1 MILSSGDTDDPGCQE
16 PLCLRGDELVKDN
29 RNSQLTMQVW
39 EVMSI
44 NKEKD
49 KNLSDCSTEI
59 PISPSK
65 DMLCDK
71 ERIKHSSLKR
81 NSEVMDF
88 ANSKSETK
96 SRRVDEPSGFLE
108 LGGADHMQP
117 RVVLTDIYRKTRNHS
132 DTILDTIPN
141 KQEAPRD
148 IGGKLEEDLGIKQE
162 NTEHEE
168 IDNDIGALQQLASLA
183 DDDLSPNQSAVI
195 IKSEPQD
202 PGYYHSQNTVNE
214 GNINTDTGPSKQ
226 GASENSTDS
235 HRSSYNNV
243 LVIKPENTE
252 LDVQDVIPNNPQNMP
267 ILSSL
272 VSESPVLTN
281 HSLGTGSN
289 SILQSGNPFQRFKL
303 SPSGPTL
310 IKQGTLV
317 PVAIL
322 KDGNLSYKSQH
333 KDIGQKGGKPN
344 KDFATSGETETV
356 NHGLSKPNQ
365 LPYFRFT
372 NYKFTDSGKRYCNST
387 VSVPGKDIQDLAKVP
402 VASETG
408 QNSKKTTYSF
418 TNYKFRKYGEGQTV
432 METQPNPVPVSQG
445 PLNQTKG
452 YRLEC
457 GKCPAMFTSVSSLKQ
472 HMTRVHS
479 QFQIGTMS
487 SAAIGQSP
495 ESASLAGQDIG
506 YDKQC
511 VRCGVSFDSTK
522 SLLMHV
528 PNVHDK
534 NDGKSSNVKF
544 PNQRYM
550 DSSEKS
556 IFKKGVFKKKPG
568 TELKCNEC
576 QNIFKSQSSFDRHM
590 IREHNPS
597 FLWQCYFQGC
607 KSRFPV
613 ESQLQAHLQSHSK
626 CLQCPEIFNSPLLLK
641 YHMDKAHNPQ
651 DPWKCQFENCE
662 YRFPTKFQLQSHFK
676 SHSKCVICHQ
686 YFNTPESLK
695 DHMFAAHNREDTFPV
710 KFEAP
715 EFEAPVESDN
725 KCSLCHQPFDT
736 SMLLNLHMIK
746 DHNPE
751 YQHQCRYKSCQY
763 RFATLSEL
771 EEHAKGHGNTYNH
784 QCRICDQWF
793 NSIPALE
800 THTAAKHDNLGK
812 VEVYSGIYRHCAKCK
827 VCFETDEALKKHK
840 CRPSK
845 ANLVKFEVYSD
856 IFKQCAKCKL
866 CFESDDAL
874 KEHKCSNKLADL
886 LCNTNDKL
894 SKPATSGDDSN
905 LKCAECQHNFIS
917 LLSLKHH
924 VAKKHNPFYEFRCE
938 FPFCHY
944 RFLTQS
950 ELEAHSKSHGNIYA
964 YRCPRCN
971 QGFQRKSEMDSH
983 LVSKHSVIKRTGDF
997 HTCDKCSTAF
1007 KSSTELNGHV
1017 MKKHCFC
1024 VIKSQST
1031 TSAQSVDTQTHA
1043 HSCPTCNQCFRS
1055 KGEMESHL
1063 IYIHGVVKSPPPTV
1077 RDLLMQRRSDSNLD
1091 CNIPI

>member
-1 MILSSGDTDDPGCQE
+1 MEMLPS
-16 PLCLRGDELVKDN
+16 
-29 RNSQLTMQVW
+29 
-39 EVMSI
+39 

-49 KNLSDCSTEI
+49 ECLADNSTKRR
-59 PISPSK
+59 PSPSK

-71 ERIKHSSLKR
+71 ERKTHSSLKR
-81 NSEVMDF
+81 NSDVMDF

-96 SRRVDEPSGFLE
+96 IRRVDKPPRFMQLE
-108 LGGADHMQP
+108 FGDHMQP
-117 RVVLTDIYRKTRNHS
+117 RVVLTDIYRKARNHS
-132 DTILDTIPN
+132 DTILDSIPN
-141 KQEAPRD
+141 KQEAPQN
-148 IGGKLEEDLGIKQE
+148 IEGKLEENLGVKQE
-162 NTEHEE
+162 KIDAEE
-168 IDNDIGALQQLASLA
+168 IDKDIGALQHLASLA
-183 DDDLSPNQSAVI
+183 DNGLSPDQSAVI

-202 PGYYHSQNTVNE
+202 PGYYDSMNNVNE
-214 GNINTDTGPSKQ
+214 GNINTDAEQSDQ
-226 GASENSTDS
+226 GAPDNCTDS
-235 HRSSYNNV
+235 HWSSYNNV
-243 LVIKPENTE
+243 LEIKPDNTE
-252 LDVQDVIPNNPQNMP
+252 LGVQDVKPNNPRNMP

-272 VSESPVLTN
+272 VSESPVFTN
-281 HSLGTGSN
+281 HSLGTSSN
-289 SILQSGNPFQRFKL
+289 NIMQLGDPVQSFKL

-322 KDGNLSYKSQH
+322 KDGKLSYNGQH
-333 KDIGQKGGKPN
+333 NVIGLKGGKST
-344 KDFATSGETETV
+344 KDFATGGKKESSV
-356 NHGLSKPNQ
+356 NNGIPQ

-487 SAAIGQSP
+487 SAAVGQSP

-511 VRCGVSFDSTK
+511 LGCGACFDSTK
-522 SLLMHV
+522 SLLMHIRS
-528 PNVHDK
+528 VHDNK
-534 NDGKSSNVKF
+534 DGKSSNVKY
-544 PNQRYM
+544 PNQRDM

-556 IFKKGVFKKKPG
+556 IFKKGIFKKKPR

-576 QNIFKSQSSFDRHM
+576 QNMFKSQSSFDRHM

-597 FLWQCYFQGC
+597 FLWQCHFQGC

-641 YHMDKAHNPQ
+641 YHMDKTHNPQ
-651 DPWKCQFENCE
+651 DPWKCQFENCQ

-686 YFNTPESLK
+686 FYPTPESLK
-695 DHMFAAHNREDTFPV
+695 DNMFVAHNREEGKFPI
-710 KFEAP
+710 KFEFEAP
-715 EFEAPVESDN
+715 EFESPVESDN
-725 KCSLCHQPFDT
+725 KCSLCHQHFDT

-784 QCRICDQWF
+784 QCRTCDQWF

-800 THTAAKHDNLGK
+800 THTAAKHDNLDK

-924 VAKKHNPFYEFRCE
+924 VAKKHNPFYEYRCE

-964 YRCPRCN
+964 FRCPRCN
-971 QGFQRKSEMDSH
+971 QGFQRKSEMESH
-983 LVSKHSVIKRTGDF
+983 LVSKHAVTKRTGDF

-1007 KSSTELNGHV
+1007 KTSTELSDHV

-1024 VIKSQST
+1024 IIKSQST

-1043 HSCPTCNQCFRS
+1043 HSCPRCNQGFRS
-1055 KGEMESHL
+1055 QGEMASHL

-1077 RDLLMQRRSDSNLD
+1077 RDLLMQRRSDSDLNG
-1091 CNIPI
+1091 NIPI